1 MPAASA
7 DLTRGWGSGR
17 KEERQVAG
25 GSPAEQSHR
34 GRCCHGGCGPSGG
47 LSGGEQGGEGGRG
60 REGSGLS

>member
-1 MPAASA
+1 M
-7 DLTRGWGSGR
+7 
-17 KEERQVAG
+17 AG

-60 REGSGLS
+60 RFGERPELGTPSVNEKGARVCSVGLLFP